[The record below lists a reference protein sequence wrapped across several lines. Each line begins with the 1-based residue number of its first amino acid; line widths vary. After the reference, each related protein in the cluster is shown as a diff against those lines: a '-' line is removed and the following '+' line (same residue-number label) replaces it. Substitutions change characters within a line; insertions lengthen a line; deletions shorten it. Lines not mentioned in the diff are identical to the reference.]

1 MSLLN
6 TGDALI
12 CSPIIGKQDMKS
24 LGAGWPAGQPNRIP
38 LLQLKEM
45 SYSSS
50 LNASQDSFCKSFSF
64 SFLLVH
70 LQLLFA
76 LASSYSMLYNDCVLS
91 ENYLCLFPKDSF
103 SA

>member
-38 LLQLKEM
+38 LLQQKEM

-50 LNASQDSFCKSFSF
+50 LSAAQDLFFKPFFF

-70 LQLLFA
+70 LQVLFA
-76 LASSYSMLYNDCVLS
+76 LA
-91 ENYLCLFPKDSF
+91 F
-103 SA
+103 S